1 MTSEATDG
9 ATSPIQDT
17 TLRTALSDALDTV
30 EPGLRGRLVHDP
42 QAYLDLVALTAQA
55 RSETDAMLRL
65 AVAGARAAGC
75 TWEQVGRVLDMT
87 RQAAQQRYGGG
98 PDDGPG
104 AAPALPTPEGR
115 TARLAP
121 VTAFTEMPVLERAG
135 RFGWELVSCH
145 AATLVVRKSDVQ
157 WEHERVFASRGTVR
171 SLEAQGFQVVTAWF
185 PWTYLKR
192 PTDRPAEP
200 EPQRDDYL
208 MAP

>member
-1 MTSEATDG
+1 MSDSPAGTPAG
-9 ATSPIQDT
+9 SPIQDT
-17 TLRTALSDALDTV
+17 TLRSALSGAIDAV
-30 EPGLRGRLVHDP
+30 EPGLRARLLHDP

-65 AVAGARAAGC
+65 AVSGARAAGC

-87 RQAAQQRYGGG
+87 RQAAQQRYGGA
-98 PDDGPG
+98 DDGPG
-104 AAPALPTPEGR
+104 QTPEGR

-145 AATLVVRKSDVQ
+145 AATLVVRKTDVQ
-157 WEHERVFASRGTVR
+157 WEHERVFASRGTAR